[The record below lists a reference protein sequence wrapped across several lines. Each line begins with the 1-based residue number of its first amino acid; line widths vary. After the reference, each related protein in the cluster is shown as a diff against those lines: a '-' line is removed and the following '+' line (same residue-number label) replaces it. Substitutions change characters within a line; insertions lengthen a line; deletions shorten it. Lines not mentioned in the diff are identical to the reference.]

1 MLAVTAQNAGP
12 DGEWQTQDDLLV
24 PMNSDPCPISI
35 DHSTGNQQDDPLDR
49 VRGFGSAHPG
59 GCQFGFGDG
68 SVRFVQDTID
78 LNTYRNLSSINGSEV
93 QGEF

>member
-1 MLAVTAQNAGP
+1 MTAQNSGP
-12 DGEWQTQDDLLV
+12 DGGWDTDDDILV
-24 PMNSDPCPISI
+24 RMNSDPCPISI
-35 DHSTGNQQDDPLDR
+35 DHSTGDQQDDPLDR

-68 SVRFVQDTID
+68 SVQFVPDTID
-78 LNTYRNLSSINGSEV
+78 LDTYRELSTIGGSEL